1 MTTPVPP
8 TPVPPRTGNSRTRN
22 AALVVP
28 LVLVNATAVLGQ
40 ALWAYD
46 HLVPAWV
53 RPSVLAVT
61 AICVLFAGTVESIG
75 VYLAYEAH
83 AAQMNDQA
91 YGGMRVASYGVG
103 LFVGFLN
110 FWHFAGNQFAP
121 NATAITFGLL
131 SSLSPWLWAIR
142 SRSLHRA
149 ALLEKGLVDPRSVR
163 FTIAQRVLYPVASFR
178 AYRLAVWNG
187 VNNPAQ
193 ARADY
198 NAARTGT
205 VIAAQVAASVP
216 PSVPPAVLSPT
227 RVVPPA
233 IEAAVPP
240 AQTATRTAAKPART
254 PERPTPARPIDTS
267 TADAVVL
274 ARLREAYPGRV
285 PSLSEVSAI
294 AGGKQPRAVRLR
306 RLLVDTMPKQA
317 AGADDDAKEREQV
330 VSA

>member
-28 LVLVNATAVLGQ
+28 LVLVNATAIYGQ
-40 ALWAYD
+40 GGWAYD
-46 HLVPAWV
+46 HLVPAAV
-53 RPSVLAVT
+53 RTTSTTAAVLL
-61 AICVLFAGTVESIG
+61 CLMFAATVETVGI
-75 VYLAYEAH
+75 YLAYEAH
-83 AAQMNDQA
+83 AAQMEDQA
-91 YGGMRVASYGVG
+91 AGLLRAGSYGVA
-103 LFVGFLN
+103 LVVGALN
-110 FWHFAGNQFAP
+110 YAHFAGTGYSP
-121 NATAITFGLL
+121 NPLAVTFGLL

-149 ALLEKGLVDPRSVR
+149 ALLAKGLVDPRSVR
-163 FTIAQRVLYPVASFR
+163 FTLAQRLLYPVASFR

-205 VIAAQVAASVP
+205 AHAQVPAT
-216 PSVPPAVLSPT
+216 VPPAVLPPVPAVSPA
-227 RVVPPA
+227 VPPA

-240 AQTATRTAAKPART
+240 ARTTAKPART

-274 ARLREAYPGRV
+274 ARLREAYPGRI

-306 RLLVDTMPKQA
+306 KLLVAQIA
-317 AGADDDAKEREQV
+317 EDDAKERA
-330 VSA
+330 S

>member
-91 YGGMRVASYGVG
+91 YGGMRVASYGMG

-110 FWHFAGNQFAP
+110 FWHFAGNQLAP

-163 FTIAQRVLYPVASFR
+163 FTLAQWLLYPVASFR

-205 VIAAQVAASVP
+205 AHAQVPAT
-216 PSVPPAVLSPT
+216 VPPAVLPPAPAVSPA
-227 RVVPPA
+227 VPPA
-233 IEAAVPP
+233 IEAAIPP
-240 AQTATRTAAKPART
+240 VRTTAKSTRT

-274 ARLREAYPGRV
+274 ARLREAYPGRI

-306 RLLVDTMPKQA
+306 KLLVAQIA
-317 AGADDDAKEREQV
+317 EDDAKEREQV